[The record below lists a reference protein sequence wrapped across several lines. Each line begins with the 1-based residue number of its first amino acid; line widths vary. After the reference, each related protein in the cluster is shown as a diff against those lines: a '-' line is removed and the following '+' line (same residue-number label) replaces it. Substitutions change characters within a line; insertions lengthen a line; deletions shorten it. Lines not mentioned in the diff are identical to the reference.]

1 MKRISA
7 TTKVVTAIAGTVGAA
22 LLPAR
27 LVLASAK
34 DDILTS
40 VNSTDPGGPTV
51 DNALGAAIN
60 VFGIIIGFVAVIMMM
75 VGGYKYITSSGDA
88 NKAAQAKSTILYALI
103 GAALVIVSQV
113 LLRFVIAKGRGL

>member
-1 MKRISA
+1 MNRIAA
-7 TTKVVTAIAGTVGAA
+7 TAKTITAITGTFAASLIPAGHVF
-22 LLPAR
+22 
-27 LVLASAK
+27 ASAK

-51 DNALGAAIN
+51 DNALAAAIN
-60 VFGIIIGFVAVIMMM
+60 VFGLIIGFAAVIMMM
-75 VGGYKYITSSGDA
+75 LGGYKYITSSGDA

-103 GAALVIVSQV
+103 GAALVITSQL